1 MEGSRPDR
9 VQLQARLVSRRP
21 KGLAGRQSVP
31 GNVARRPPR
40 HGGSH
45 RPRAPSYSTVLIKIS
60 RVDIQVCRA
69 SPSIRAAIDT
79 VAIIGDGSD
88 QLYAC
93 RPRGRARRSWG
104 LTKSSSTAA
113 PPPASPHASARAVSA

>member
-1 MEGSRPDR
+1 M
-9 VQLQARLVSRRP
+9 
-21 KGLAGRQSVP
+21 P
-31 GNVARRPPR
+31 GNAARRQPR

-45 RPRAPSYSTVLIKIS
+45 LRRAPSYSTVLIKIS

-93 RPRGRARRSWG
+93 LIRCCPHVPY
-104 LTKSSSTAA
+104 STQRDDVH
-113 PPPASPHASARAVSA
+113 PDN